1 VKTRMSVI
9 FVAILGAGCTSLHLP
24 GSHDNATI
32 GSLKA
37 PNLPDIPHLAK
48 RDNQKAAILNY
59 QAFLDESPENVFVP
73 EAMRRLADLYLAE
86 EQDALGEGQAQPGST
101 SRAAGLYAELL
112 KRYPDRKNNDTA
124 LYQLARA
131 YEQSGE
137 PEPAMRALNRYTT
150 QYSGKDKYDEA
161 QFRRGEYLFMHRKFR
176 EAAVAYQ
183 AVLDAGGG
191 SDFHQQALY
200 KLGWARFKLNDY
212 ESALN
217 AYISLLD
224 EVLGNHDSTEL
235 PKQLPRADQERLN
248 DTLRAISLSFSY
260 LGDVKA
266 IQQYFSAQGNRP
278 YEPLIYA
285 RLAALHLS
293 KERYSDA
300 AETYRLFADAHP
312 QHREAPL
319 FLSRVI
325 DVYKKA
331 GFGKQVLEEKK
342 AFVERFQP
350 DSDYWE
356 HHNPADSPE
365 VLSQVQR
372 HLRDIAEHYHAKAQQ
387 QKKPADFA
395 EAGRWYRLFLGA
407 FPDSKQTP
415 YMNFLYAELLTSAG
429 KHGEA
434 AMQYAYTAY
443 QYGKHEKAAEAG
455 YAALLA
461 YRKHEPTLHGQA
473 RADWHLAGITS
484 ALRFATTFPD
494 HKQAL
499 AVRTLSA
506 QQLYALK
513 DYQGATSAALPVV
526 DNPRA
531 SAKLKLSAWTVIAH
545 ARFDLHDYLKA
556 EAAYQEVLARTPRQ
570 DKKRRALQEKL
581 AASIYKQGEQ
591 ARNGGDLAGA
601 AEQFLRIAS
610 IVPQSPIN
618 VTAQYDAAA
627 AYIALKRWPDA
638 IRILE
643 TWRRANP
650 KNTLQADVTRKLAVL
665 YRENKQPLRAAGEF
679 ERIAAS
685 EKDPALRREARL
697 TTASLYQQAGRD
709 DKAIVAYKRFI
720 KTFPQPVEPV
730 MEAQYQLVQL
740 YGKSG
745 QTGKQ
750 RYWQKQL
757 VKSDRTA
764 GKQKSERTTYLAA
777 HARLALVA
785 DAHSAYRKVEL
796 KEPLKKNLK
805 RKKKY
810 MQAAIK
816 GYTEAAA
823 YKVADV
829 STEATFHI
837 GEIYKD
843 FGAALTASE
852 RPHNL
857 NQEELEQYDM
867 LLEEQAYPFEEKSI
881 KVHEANAQ
889 RTADGLYDKW
899 VRKSLAE
906 LAELLPVRYAKQEKG
921 EDFVAVLQ

>member
-1 VKTRMSVI
+1 MKTPLTI
-9 FVAILGAGCTSLHLP
+9 LFVAMLGTGCTSIHLP
-24 GSHDNATI
+24 GSNDEATI

-37 PNLPDIPHLAK
+37 PKLPDTPHLAK
-48 RDNQKAAILNY
+48 RDNRKASIQNY
-59 QAFLDESPENVFVP
+59 QAFLDESPENAFVP

-86 EQDALGEGQAQPGST
+86 EQDALGEGQAEPGST
-101 SRAAGLYAELL
+101 SRAASLYAELL
-112 KRYPDRKNNDTA
+112 KRYPDNNNNDTA

-137 PEPAMRALNRYTT
+137 AEPAMQALSRYANK
-150 QYSGKDKYDEA
+150 YSGDDKYDEA
-161 QFRRGEYLFMHRKFR
+161 QFRRGEYLFVNRQYR
-176 EAAVAYQ
+176 EAEMAYQ
-183 AVLDAGGG
+183 AVLDAGTD

-200 KLGWARFKLNDY
+200 KLGWARFKQNDY

-224 EVLGNHDSTEL
+224 EVLGEHESTEL
-235 PKQLPRADQERLN
+235 PKGLARADQERLN

-260 LGDVKA
+260 LGDVES
-266 IQQYFSAQGNRP
+266 IQRYFSEQGNRP
-278 YEPLIYA
+278 YEPLVYA
-285 RLAALHLS
+285 RLAGLHLS
-293 KERYSDA
+293 KERFSDA
-300 AETYRLFADAHP
+300 AETYRLFADSHP

-319 FLSRVI
+319 FQSRVI

-331 GFGKQVLEEKK
+331 GFGTRVLQEKQ
-342 AFVERFQP
+342 AFVERYQP

-356 HHNPADSPE
+356 QHDPAESPD
-365 VLSQVQR
+365 VLGQVQR
-372 HLRDIAEHYHAKAQQ
+372 HLRDIAEHYHARAQQ
-387 QKKPADFA
+387 QKKPKAYA

-407 FPDSKQTP
+407 FPDSKQAP

-429 KHGEA
+429 AHGEA
-434 AMQYAYTAY
+434 AMQYEYTAY
-443 QYGKHEKAAEAG
+443 NYGKHEKAAESG

-461 YRKHEPTLHGQA
+461 YRKHEPVLQGKA

-484 ALRFATTFPD
+484 ALRFATNFPD

-499 AVRTLSA
+499 AVRTLAA

-513 DYQGATSAALPVV
+513 DYEGATAAALPVI

-531 SAKLKLSAWTVIAH
+531 NAGLKLSAWTVIAH
-545 ARFDLHDYLKA
+545 ARFDLHDYLRA
-556 EAAYQEVLARTPRQ
+556 EAGYREVLARTPRN
-570 DKKRRALQEKL
+570 DRKRAALQEKL

-591 ARNGGDLAGA
+591 ARAAGNLAVA
-601 AEQFLRIAS
+601 AGQFLRIAT
-610 IVPQSPIN
+610 IVPRSPIN

-627 AYIALKRWPDA
+627 AYIALKRWPAA

-643 TWRRANP
+643 NWRRSNP
-650 KNTLQADVTRKLAVL
+650 KNKLQSDVTRKLAVL
-665 YRENKQPLRAAGEF
+665 YRENGQPVRAAGEF
-679 ERIAAS
+679 ERIAGS

-697 TTASLYQQAGRD
+697 TTASLYQQAGRN
-709 DKAIVAYKRFI
+709 DKSIETYKRFI
-720 KTFPQPVEPV
+720 KEFPQPVEAA

-750 RYWQKQL
+750 RYWRKQL
-757 VKSDRTA
+757 IKSNHAAGRQISDRT
-764 GKQKSERTTYLAA
+764 QYLAA

-785 DAHSAYRKVEL
+785 DQHAAYRKVAL
-796 KEPLKKNLK
+796 KEPLRKNLA
-805 RKKKY
+805 RKKKH

-837 GEIYKD
+837 GEIYRD
-843 FGAALTASE
+843 FGAALMASE

-857 NQEELEQYDM
+857 NGEALEQYDL
-867 LLEEQAYPFEEKSI
+867 LLEEQAYPFEEKAI
-881 KVHEANAQ
+881 EVHETNAQ

-899 VRKSLAE
+899 IRKSLAE
-906 LAELLPVRYAKQEKG
+906 LAELVPVRYAKQEKG